1 MIITRLHRA
10 HAFSSAICRY
20 PLLRAPS
27 QACVGPPLSCEAD
40 AIRTSPRRAIA
51 LTLSRVAAAPLSI
64 ARRLRRSGRPRS
76 PTASPRARGSRLV
89 VLVLVRQERY
99 NAMWGALG
107 SVDKNPT
114 QKSTHAM
121 TEAQI
126 YGWMLERPQSR
137 SMQRSASKWNRGKAS
152 CEIVSYADAYVT
164 MAKCSPFAKAAS
176 NRS

>member
-1 MIITRLHRA
+1 MSRADKPIHSDPKMIHQMDLNNDGTIT
-10 HAFSSAICRY
+10 
-20 PLLRAPS
+20 
-27 QACVGPPLSCEAD
+27 EEEK
-40 AIRTSPRRAIA
+40 
-51 LTLSRVAAAPLSI
+51 
-64 ARRLRRSGRPRS
+64 
-76 PTASPRARGSRLV
+76 
-89 VLVLVRQERY
+89 ERY